1 LVNDDEMK
9 SQSFDEIESP
19 KEKISNIN
27 EKEDI
32 VLMQS
37 ENNDNDVD
45 NDSPYRV
52 KITVDIKFLSFLQDP
67 LITCGEEL
75 PGNYKNIIANEN
87 F

>member
-1 LVNDDEMK
+1 MK

-19 KEKISNIN
+19 KEKVSNIN

-52 KITVDIKFLSFLQDP
+52 KITVDIKFLSFLQDS

>member
-1 LVNDDEMK
+1 
-9 SQSFDEIESP
+9 
-19 KEKISNIN
+19 
-27 EKEDI
+27 
-32 VLMQS
+32 MQS
-37 ENNDNDVD
+37 EKNDNDVD